1 MALENMDWRIQQH
14 DITIDK
20 EQVSGCEQR
29 SFGMEILGSTKEGS
43 IARGPKGSD
52 RSKLESNSEN
62 KDRKGTH
69 ISMGRRADEK
79 NDGEQEE
86 NEFVASIN

>member
-1 MALENMDWRIQQH
+1 
-14 DITIDK
+14 
-20 EQVSGCEQR
+20 
-29 SFGMEILGSTKEGS
+29 MEILGSTKKGS
-43 IARGPKGSD
+43 IGRGPEGCD
-52 RSKLESNSEN
+52 RSKLESNTEN
-62 KDRKGTH
+62 KDRNGTH